1 MEARTVDGVVAI
13 SDAPDAYTR
22 LIWLRDEEEGA
33 PDGVAIAAALVRR
46 RRGGLMLAVP
56 GGSILES
63 ELAASQQEED
73 HALGPFVRARVRG
86 AGLANPASALAT
98 VSFEILLVD
107 VDEGVLTELVP
118 EAVYYEDE
126 QHAQRVLR
134 HFTPRARHWP
144 HGRTVLEE
152 SSRAFRSQFG
162 EEAFAEFFTAGEEEA
177 EPAVV
182 VERASEQP
190 AEEEAAEVAGVL
202 GDGFAE
208 SDGPL
213 APPPRRPG
221 RAPALQRPPQP
232 ALPRAAPPGGP
243 LARAAAGK
251 VAAAPLLGS
260 GGALA
265 GRSPPTAF
273 GLAAP
278 PAPSAFGRAAP
289 PPGPPSRS
297 GAAGFES
304 PAAWQAV
311 LGRHGGPPGPELR
324 GLRTSA
330 APAGAFPGTGED
342 FAGEGEDDA
351 VGGGTEM
358 ERFAAALMG
367 AARAF
372 SQRGEEGGAG
382 GNDDLMARRRQH
394 RGRRAR
400 HGPPRGAHRGEAS
413 LARQLLQVADGDHGR
428 AGPLLAPAPRRRL
441 RSSRAP
447 PVAREDKRVVRV
459 HARQP
464 QHGAGP
470 RPDRVA
476 GGGHRGPPVD
486 ESDRRGRG
494 LCRAPADGPGP
505 GQDRRGQARHD
516 VAVPVRAR
524 PSRLALREGRAV
536 RSGGATVQLAGEPTL
551 VHCEPRLPAG
561 AGPAG
566 DQEERAA
573 AASGADA
580 GAQSPRG
587 PRAPAARRR
596 RRARPRRRGRGGRR
610 QAAAAPQEAKAGIA
624 GMRAS
629 PDREWDTGGAPDGR
643 LLWPGPADPR
653 HHNQQR
659 GEVVAPLSRSG
670 SLLRRLRALR
680 TNFSSYIGASVC
692 AAAQLQQRQLAG
704 ASRTAPVFPLPLPPV
719 DGLQGA
725 ARREGGYA
733 DFDAKVEQ
741 LLLVLVCALN

>member
-1 MEARTVDGVVAI
+1 MEARTVDGVIAI
-13 SDAPDAYTR
+13 SDAPDSYSR
-22 LIWLRDEEEGA
+22 LIWLREEEEGA

-56 GGSILES
+56 GGSILET

-118 EAVYYEDE
+118 EAVYYEDV

-177 EPAVV
+177 ESAVV
-182 VERASEQP
+182 VGRTSEQP

-202 GDGFAE
+202 RDGFAE

-213 APPPRRPG
+213 EPPPRRAG
-221 RAPALQRPPQP
+221 RPPPLQRPPQP

-273 GLAAP
+273 GVAPP
-278 PAPSAFGRAAP
+278 PAPSAFGRPAP

-297 GAAGFES
+297 GAADFEP

-311 LGRHGGPPGPELR
+311 LGRHGAPPGPELR
-324 GLRTSA
+324 GLRTTA

-351 VGGGTEM
+351 AGGGTEM

-382 GNDDLMARRRQH
+382 GNDDLMGLGGGNIGAGVRGTAHREALIAARRTSPGSFSRSLMEAMAAQGRSSRQ
-394 RGRRAR
+394 
-400 HGPPRGAHRGEAS
+400 PRGVAYDPPEPRLWLERTGGWSEFTPGS
-413 LARQLLQVADGDHGR
+413 PNTVRDLALIAWQVADIVDRLWMNQIAEAADSAALLLMGLDQARIDGGR
-428 AGPLLAPAPRRRL
+428 LDMMWLYQFERDPPASLFARGGQSAVGTRQFSSLANPRWSTVNLAYLRELDLLETRRSELQRPQGRTPVPRARGAPEQPQPEGAGVIGPGGGAAEAGAKPRPPRRR
-441 RSSRAP
+441 P
-447 PVAREDKRVVRV
+447 KP
-459 HARQP
+459 
-464 QHGAGP
+464 
-470 RPDRVA
+470 
-476 GGGHRGPPVD
+476 
-486 ESDRRGRG
+486 
-494 LCRAPADGPGP
+494 
-505 GQDRRGQARHD
+505 
-516 VAVPVRAR
+516 
-524 PSRLALREGRAV
+524 
-536 RSGGATVQLAGEPTL
+536 
-551 VHCEPRLPAG
+551 
-561 AGPAG
+561 
-566 DQEERAA
+566 
-573 AASGADA
+573 
-580 GAQSPRG
+580 
-587 PRAPAARRR
+587 
-596 RRARPRRRGRGGRR
+596 
-610 QAAAAPQEAKAGIA
+610 
-624 GMRAS
+624 AS
-629 PDREWDTGGAPDGR
+629 PA
-643 LLWPGPADPR
+643 
-653 HHNQQR
+653 
-659 GEVVAPLSRSG
+659 
-670 SLLRRLRALR
+670 
-680 TNFSSYIGASVC
+680 
-692 AAAQLQQRQLAG
+692 
-704 ASRTAPVFPLPLPPV
+704 
-719 DGLQGA
+719 
-725 ARREGGYA
+725 
-733 DFDAKVEQ
+733 
-741 LLLVLVCALN
+741 